1 MRGAAGGRG
10 HVACSP
16 VACTAVRFPAMILG
30 IIRVLPIPVPVPY
43 PRPRVTSDRVRVVSS
58 RRRVRAARAVVRRAG
73 RAGRRARPE
82 ATPRGRNRGRVRL
95 ANIVV
100 FSKR

>member
-30 IIRVLPIPVPVPY
+30 IIRVLLIPVPVPY

-58 RRRVRAARAVVRRAG
+58 RPGVSAPRAPWSGARAGPAGGRVRKQRRAG
-73 RAGRRARPE
+73 GTGARSVGEYRRLFKA
-82 ATPRGRNRGRVRL
+82 
-95 ANIVV
+95 
-100 FSKR
+100 